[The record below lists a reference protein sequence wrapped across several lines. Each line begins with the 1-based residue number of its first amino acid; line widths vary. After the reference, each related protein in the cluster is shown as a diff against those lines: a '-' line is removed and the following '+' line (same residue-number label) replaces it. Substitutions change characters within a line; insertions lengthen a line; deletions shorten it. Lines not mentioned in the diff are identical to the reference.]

1 MKRPLE
7 ISVAAVLLI
16 LVALAAIALPLLNI
30 GGVSDPRAAALPA
43 GNEAA
48 PSGAPDMQQ
57 MMGVIR
63 WVAIGMQALG
73 LIVSVLA
80 AFGLWRLRKWGY
92 WLALVLGILKVLS
105 GIPLFLNR
113 AIPVSPLTFSQLSVG
128 LIVLIFLLL
137 KDSREAFFPER
148 R

>member
-7 ISVAAVLLI
+7 ISVAAVILV

-30 GGVSDPRAAALPA
+30 GGVADSRALAAAA
-43 GNEAA
+43 GSSAA
-48 PSGAPDMQQ
+48 SGGPDPQQ

-63 WVAIGMQALG
+63 GVAIGMQALG
-73 LIVSVLA
+73 LVISSLT
-80 AFGLWRLRKWGY
+80 AFALWRLRKWGY
-92 WLALVLGILKVLS
+92 WLALVLSILKVLS
-105 GIPLFLNR
+105 GVPLFLNGG
-113 AIPVSPLTFSQLSVG
+113 AQVSPLAFSQLSVG

-137 KDSREAFFPER
+137 KDSREAFFSER